1 MYKWNG
7 ILKFL
12 ESRWTGFEPITTASH
27 TKKLLLKSR
36 TGSVFQRSAKLSYH
50 RQLKM
55 SDSNRS
61 SASLTQRATLL
72 HHILS
77 NNPSGNRTRA
87 SGATVRRTYRYTME
101 LYCLCRTI
109 NSSPHTAQRLAL
121 RSLTKKAACLFGQ
134 AAVSALITAIYLVT
148 PWLALR
154 RLVPD
159 ITWSGLIKAYTNRP
173 FRVLGG
179 RHNCPLK
186 IKQAMCIIHS
196 VCIHLQ
202 HCLAFPF
209 RTCCPFFTMLNIS
222 LVVPAVILPVV

>member
-12 ESRWTGFEPITTASH
+12 ESRWTGFEPITTASQ

-50 RQLKM
+50 RRLKM

-109 NSSPHTAQRLAL
+109 NSSPHAAQRLAL
-121 RSLTKKAACLFGQ
+121 RALTKK
-134 AAVSALITAIYLVT
+134 S
-148 PWLALR
+148 
-154 RLVPD
+154 RL
-159 ITWSGLIKAYTNRP
+159 S
-173 FRVLGG
+173 
-179 RHNCPLK
+179 
-186 IKQAMCIIHS
+186 
-196 VCIHLQ
+196 
-202 HCLAFPF
+202 F
-209 RTCCPFFTMLNIS
+209 RTSGS
-222 LVVPAVILPVV
+222 LSVNHCYLSGYPVARAKAPGPRYPLDPVLLRHTQTGHSAFLAVGIIVP

>member
-12 ESRWTGFEPITTASH
+12 ESRWTGFEPITTASQ

-87 SGATVRRTYRYTME
+87 SGAT
-101 LYCLCRTI
+101 
-109 NSSPHTAQRLAL
+109 
-121 RSLTKKAACLFGQ
+121 KKAACLFGQ

-148 PWLALR
+148 PWHALR

-209 RTCCPFFTMLNIS
+209 RTCCPFFTMLNIAH
-222 LVVPAVILPVV
+222 VVRAVILPVV

>member
-12 ESRWTGFEPITTASH
+12 ESRWTGFEPITTASQ

-50 RQLKM
+50 RRLKM

-101 LYCLCRTI
+101 LYILLVSKHI
-109 NSSPHTAQRLAL
+109 KSRL
-121 RSLTKKAACLFGQ
+121 S
-134 AAVSALITAIYLVT
+134 
-148 PWLALR
+148 
-154 RLVPD
+154 
-159 ITWSGLIKAYTNRP
+159 
-173 FRVLGG
+173 
-179 RHNCPLK
+179 
-186 IKQAMCIIHS
+186 
-196 VCIHLQ
+196 
-202 HCLAFPF
+202 F
-209 RTCCPFFTMLNIS
+209 RTSGSFSINYCDLS
-222 LVVPAVILPVV
+222 GYPVARTKALGPRHPLDPVL

>member
-1 MYKWNG
+1 MDWIRTNNNCVPNEKAAVKIPDRICFSALCQVELPSAIENV
-7 ILKFL
+7 
-12 ESRWTGFEPITTASH
+12 GFEP
-27 TKKLLLKSR
+27 LLCVPNAACCS
-36 TGSVFQRSAKLSYH
+36 
-50 RQLKM
+50 
-55 SDSNRS
+55 
-61 SASLTQRATLL
+61 L
-72 HHILS
+72 HHILIS
-77 NNPSGNRTRA
+77 CSSGNRTRA

-109 NSSPHTAQRLAL
+109 NSSPHAAQRLAL
-121 RSLTKKAACLFGQ
+121 RALTKKAACLFGQ

>member
-101 LYCLCRTI
+101 LYCLCGTI
-109 NSSPHTAQRLAL
+109 NSGPHVLN
-121 RSLTKKAACLFGQ
+121 KKAACLFGQ
-134 AAVSALITAIYLVT
+134 AAVSALITAFYLVN
-148 PWLALR
+148 PRFALR
-154 RLVPD
+154 RPVPD
-159 ITWSGLIKAYTNRP
+159 IHLIRSY
-173 FRVLGG
+173 
-179 RHNCPLK
+179 
-186 IKQAMCIIHS
+186 
-196 VCIHLQ
+196 
-202 HCLAFPF
+202 
-209 RTCCPFFTMLNIS
+209 
-222 LVVPAVILPVV
+222 